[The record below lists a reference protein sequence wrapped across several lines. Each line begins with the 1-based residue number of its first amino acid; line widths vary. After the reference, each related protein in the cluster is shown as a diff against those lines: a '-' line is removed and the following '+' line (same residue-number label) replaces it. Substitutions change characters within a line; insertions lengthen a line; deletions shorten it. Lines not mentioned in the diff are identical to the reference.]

1 MSKIIKIKSK
11 LIKSKSYLSM
21 MLFLVI
27 FKGNQAFAAN
37 KGGQTTGTQVGE
49 NLVKDL
55 MWLVTGGGI
64 LTAIFGIIALIN
76 AGRAQDAQ
84 GKSEAGWFILG
95 GILLSVIGGGSML
108 SGVFSN
114 PPGN

>member
-27 FKGNQAFAAN
+27 FKGNQAFAA
-37 KGGQTTGTQVGE
+37 KEGQTTGTQVGE

>member
-1 MSKIIKIKSK
+1 MLKITQTKSKIMNVKA
-11 LIKSKSYLSM
+11 YLSM
-21 MLFLVI
+21 LAFLAL
-27 FKGNQAFAAN
+27 FKGREASA
-37 KGGQTTGTQVGE
+37 QTTGAQVGDI
-49 NLVKDL
+49 LVKDL

-64 LTAIFGIIALIN
+64 LTAVFGIIALIN

-95 GILLSVIGGGSML
+95 GILLAAVGGGSML

>member
-1 MSKIIKIKSK
+1 MLKITQTKLKIAEV
-11 LIKSKSYLSM
+11 KSYLL
-21 MLFLVI
+21 MLALLALV
-27 FKGNQAFAAN
+27 KGREASA
-37 KGGQTTGTQVGE
+37 QTSGSQVGE

-95 GILLSVIGGGSML
+95 GILLAAIGGGSML